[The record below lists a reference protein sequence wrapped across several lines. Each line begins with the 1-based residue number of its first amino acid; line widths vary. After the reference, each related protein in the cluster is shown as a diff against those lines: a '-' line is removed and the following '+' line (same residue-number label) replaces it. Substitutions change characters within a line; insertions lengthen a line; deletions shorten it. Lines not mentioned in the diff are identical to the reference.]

1 MGKVAE
7 SALGVKKGG
16 VAKGSGKAGQAVPE
30 KASKKAAVASKGK
43 GVDKEV
49 EEEEEE
55 DLDDIF
61 ASKPKGGGGEEVKK
75 GKSDAEKDAKSET
88 FFPPLPRP
96 GMRVGLSLCRVGTP
110 TLFT

>member
-16 VAKGSGKAGQAVPE
+16 VTKGSGKAGQGLPE

-43 GVDKEV
+43 GVDKK

-61 ASKPKGGGGEEVKK
+61 AAKPKGGGGEDAKK
-75 GKSDAEKDAKSET
+75 GKSDAEKDAKSEI
-88 FFPPLPRP
+88 FFPPLPRLETS
-96 GMRVGLSLCRVGTP
+96 VGL
-110 TLFT
+110 